1 VHNLFSYAWISR
13 VGASGVA
20 DTRERSGR
28 RAAGTHS
35 RLCDAVGL
43 WVKGDMASVA
53 CSVVRSIYI
62 VRASPLSARGC
73 IPTRPRVCDSQPRE
87 DRATGSSTMDRY
99 LPMAI
104 SRPDVSRGLSGCEML
119 QYVCCPSTVRRCS
132 ESCPVCSSTR
142 LRRLSF
148 GERAGVSSP
157 LPTTPGL
164 FAVPL
169 APSPAHWSKLAS

>member
-87 DRATGSSTMDRY
+87 DRATRSSTMEMHLSPSAGR
-99 LPMAI
+99 MCQT
-104 SRPDVSRGLSGCEML
+104 GLSGCH
-119 QYVCCPSTVRRCS
+119 VCCPSIVRRCS
-132 ESCPVCSSTR
+132 ESCPVCSCAR
-142 LRRLSF
+142 LRRQLSF

-157 LPTTPGL
+157 LATTPGL